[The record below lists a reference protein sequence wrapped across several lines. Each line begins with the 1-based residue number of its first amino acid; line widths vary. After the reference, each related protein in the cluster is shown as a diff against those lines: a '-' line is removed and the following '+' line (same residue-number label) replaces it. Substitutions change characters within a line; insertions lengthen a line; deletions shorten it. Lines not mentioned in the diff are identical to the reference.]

1 MLSLLS
7 LICIVVSIMGFMDKF
22 SNKIDTNYFTG
33 MFGMVIG
40 LWIPSPIY
48 EIVEEDMERKNKSDL
63 ESNGDVK
70 DVEYR

>member
-1 MLSLLS
+1 
-7 LICIVVSIMGFMDKF
+7 MGFMDKF